1 MAGAE
6 SKALSDF
13 FKVARRMARAQGT
26 ALWPVGL
33 IAISATLAFGGSAV
47 SQSANLKGL
56 GPSAADG
63 GYRYFKIIVDEA
75 ALLHEPSSAS
85 APKTV
90 LSRDMLLSNLG
101 CITDKNPVWCE
112 VVSLKGKKKG
122 FVHASDVQPA
132 SGADG
137 APPTGPNDSK
147 ARARKKD
154 FDFDGEIKCA
164 QVEGESLGKCR
175 IQIARAGGGDATAVV
190 TFSNS
195 FNRKLYFRLGEFL
208 RANTTMSGVGRDID
222 WALQGDM
229 YTLRVDDQRFEI
241 PAAFVLGD

>member
-6 SKALSDF
+6 GKAMSDLCEMA
-13 FKVARRMARAQGT
+13 KRMGCVKKT
-26 ALWPVGL
+26 ALRPAGL
-33 IAISATLAFGGSAV
+33 IAAVVTLASSGSAV
-47 SQSANLKGL
+47 SQSADLRDL

-63 GYRYFKIIVDEA
+63 GYRYFEVVADEA
-75 ALLHEPSSAS
+75 PLLSDASSAS
-85 APKTV
+85 APRDV
-90 LSRDMLLSNLG
+90 LSRDALLSNRG
-101 CITDKNPVWCE
+101 CITEKNSVWCD
-112 VVSLKGKKKG
+112 VVSLEGKNKG
-122 FVHASDVQPA
+122 FVDASHIQPA
-132 SGADG
+132 PGADG
-137 APPTGPNDSK
+137 SSPKGPDNSK

-195 FNRKLYFRLGEFL
+195 FKRELYFRLGEFL